1 MHVIAFDFETFY
13 NNELSA
19 SPLGTRGY
27 FQRLSL
33 DDIYRVSFA
42 STCGYEW
49 VGHPKDADWSV
60 LEGKIA
66 LAHNA
71 GFEVEGV
78 RRLRELGLVIPDP
91 VELHDTA
98 DLAAFCGH
106 PRSLKGASF
115 SLFKSEVNKSIRDKD
130 MKDKSWAQMD
140 QDLREIVDSYA
151 LQDSRLTLKIW
162 QTLSDK
168 WPSDERE
175 ISRLSRE
182 WAAEG
187 IHADTG
193 AMDEAIAKLKNTIW
207 EAERQLPWV
216 VSGSESPLSKKAL
229 GLHCREVG
237 ITAPLS
243 LAIGN
248 EDCDRWMDEYGEK
261 YPWVMAMRNWRRANT
276 LVSKLESMKTRTIE
290 GRLRYEIK
298 YWGAGMT
305 GRWSGAGGVNI
316 QNMSGKDLFG
326 VNMRDMLQASP
337 GSSLIT
343 ADLAQI
349 EPRVACFLS
358 GEKEALAQMAEGVSP
373 YIVYAR
379 QAMGLGADEVWDKKD
394 QRYKIAKISVLG
406 ASYCAGHHRFMELM
420 KTTGMTDV
428 LQSGPEQPD
437 TLERYENYIEKIGN
451 GEWIKRFREADEME
465 RKCLMRSWEIIQ
477 TFRSGR
483 PKLVALW
490 KSLGELS
497 KNSAERGEDL
507 VLGLPS
513 GRSLVY
519 KHCRYRR
526 VPREQGGGQEV
537 VADIIRNG
545 VPQTTR
551 IHQGILIENL
561 CQSLAR
567 DAFRDCLLAVHNG
580 GHKIIFHVHDE
591 LVSEVDAR
599 FAEEAKDDI
608 LRLMGTP
615 PKWAPSLPVE
625 AEAHIA
631 QKYSEAK

>member
-1 MHVIAFDFETFY
+1 MDIIAFDFETFY
-13 NNELSA
+13 SNDLSV
-19 SPLGTRGY
+19 SPLGTRAY

-78 RRLRELGLVIPDP
+78 RRLRELGLSIPDP

-106 PRSLKGASF
+106 PRALKGAAF
-115 SLFKSEVNKSIRDKD
+115 SLFKQQVNKNIRDKD
-130 MKDKSWAQMD
+130 MKDKAWAQMND
-140 QDLREIVDSYA
+140 EMREAVDLYA
-151 LQDSRLTLKIW
+151 LEDSKLTLRIW
-162 QTLSDK
+162 QTLSDY
-168 WPSDERE
+168 WPQEERE

-187 IHADTG
+187 IYANTD
-193 AMDEAIAKLKNTIW
+193 AMDEAITRLRQTIW
-207 EAERQLPWV
+207 EAERSLPWV
-216 VSGSESPLSKKAL
+216 INGDESPLSKKAL
-229 GLHCREVG
+229 GMQCREAG
-237 ITAPLS
+237 IPVPVS
-243 LAIGN
+243 LAIGD
-248 EDCDRWMDEYGEK
+248 EDCERWMDEYGEK

-326 VNMRDMLQASP
+326 VNMRDMLVAAP
-337 GSSLIT
+337 GQSLIA

-358 GEKEALAQMAEGVSP
+358 GEKEALNQMAAGVSP
-373 YIVYAR
+373 YVVYAR
-379 QAMGLGADEVWDKKD
+379 QAMGLGADEVWEKKD
-394 QRYKIAKISVLG
+394 QRYKIAKMSVLG

-420 KTTGMTDV
+420 KSSGMDEV
-428 LQSGPEQPD
+428 LISGPEKAD
-437 TLERYENYIEKIGN
+437 TPELYQEYIEKVGI
-451 GEWIKRFREADEME
+451 GEWLKKFREADELE
-465 RKCLMRSWEIIQ
+465 KKRLMRSWEIIQ
-477 TFRSGR
+477 TFRNGR
-483 PKLVALW
+483 PKLVSLW
-490 KSLGELS
+490 KSLGELARS
-497 KNSAERGEDL
+497 SAERGEDL
-507 VLGLPS
+507 VLNLPS

-519 KHCRYRR
+519 KHCRFRR
-526 VPREQGGGQEV
+526 MPREQGGGQEV

-545 VPQTTR
+545 MPQTTR

-561 CQSLAR
+561 CQSIAR
-567 DAFRDCLLAVHNG
+567 DAFRDCLLAVHRA

-591 LVSEVDAR
+591 LVSEVDSR
-599 FAEEAKDDI
+599 YAEEAKDEI
-608 LRLMGTP
+608 LSLMGTP

-625 AEAHIA
+625 AEATIA
-631 QKYSEAK
+631 GKYSDAK